1 MMGGNHILA
10 GKRIVL
16 TRAAED
22 SAEFARALES
32 LGAEIILLPTV
43 AFAPPEDWQKLD
55 AQLRRLDWFDAILF
69 LSKNAA
75 RYIFD
80 RCAQLGIQCEMAGPS
95 SRFIAAV
102 GPATAEA
109 LKEKGLHVYYVAK
122 NRTGESLVGELR
134 ESLAGRRVLLP
145 RSDRGDDRVPD
156 ALREIGADVTDVTAY
171 RTAAPAALDPAILAG
186 IRGGEA
192 DAIVF
197 ASPSAFYNLRDSV
210 GAADIAQLSSRMQFV
225 AIGPTTTR
233 AIRESG
239 SRVAI
244 EAEEAS
250 AAGLAAALARHYQRN
265 DSPAARPA

>member
-1 MMGGNHILA
+1 MTATQPLA
-10 GKRIVL
+10 GKRVVL

-22 SAEFARALES
+22 SAELACALET
-32 LGAEIILLPTV
+32 LGAEIILMPTV

-55 AQLRRLDWFDAILF
+55 EQLRRLDWFDAILF
-69 LSKNAA
+69 LSKNAV

-80 RCAQLGIQCEMAGPS
+80 RCAQLGIKCEVVGS
-95 SRFIAAV
+95 SNRFVAAV

-109 LKEKGLHVYYVAK
+109 LKEKGLRVNYIAK
-122 NRTGESLVGELR
+122 SHSGESLVGELR

-145 RSDRGDDRVPD
+145 RSDRGDDRVPA
-156 ALREIGADVTDVTAY
+156 ALREIGANVTEVIAY
-171 RTAAPAALDPAILAG
+171 CTGAPAALDPVILAR

-197 ASPSAFYNLRDSV
+197 ASPSAYHNFRDAI
-210 GAADIAQLSSRMQFV
+210 GAAELAKLSACVQFA
-225 AIGPTTTR
+225 AIGPTTAR

-239 SRVAI
+239 ARVGV

-250 AAGLAAALARHYQRN
+250 AAGLAAALAKHYQQN
-265 DSPAARPA
+265 SPAARPA